1 MTIFE
6 EKYFQ
11 KFTFTEEQQAKF
23 IKAGIRDL
31 RIAEKSEIPEV
42 VFKFSYDAL
51 IKFGI
56 TCIAQSGYK
65 ARSVPGHH
73 VKILEKM
80 EELLGD
86 EDIGILGGKMR
97 QMRNFDFYDGGIE
110 ISEKESIECL
120 SFVKRVAEKA
130 TKFFN
135 S

>member
-1 MTIFE
+1 MTTFE
-6 EKYFQ
+6 EKHFQ
-11 KFTFTEEQQAKF
+11 KFAFTEDQLAKF
-23 IKAGIRDL
+23 MKAGIRDL

-56 TCIAQSGYK
+56 ACIAQRGYK
-65 ARSVPGHH
+65 ARSIPGHH
-73 VKILEKM
+73 MKILEKM
-80 EELLGD
+80 EELLKD

-110 ISEKESIECL
+110 ISEKESIEYL
-120 SFVKRVAEKA
+120 SFVKRVVEKVA
-130 TKFFN
+130 KFLN